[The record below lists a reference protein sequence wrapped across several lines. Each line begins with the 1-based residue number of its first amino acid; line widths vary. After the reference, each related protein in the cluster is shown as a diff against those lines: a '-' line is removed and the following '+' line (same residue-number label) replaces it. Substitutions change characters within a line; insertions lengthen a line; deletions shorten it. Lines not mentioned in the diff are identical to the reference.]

1 MSFQININPFDLVR
15 QLLNLNLPFSGF
27 ANIMRQF
34 WTFVMNSL
42 RILGL

>member
-1 MSFQININPFDLVR
+1 MNIHIDFGLLDLLR
-15 QLLNLNLPFSGF
+15 QLTSLSLSFSGL
-27 ANIMRQF
+27 ASIMQQF